1 MKVTHKITQHPVAKT
16 SKPQTPRQSPLVVGQ
31 TVPNPMESRGKGDRD
46 LVMVWRAT
54 GEAYPKME
62 AHWVYAD
69 EL

>member
-1 MKVTHKITQHPVAKT
+1 MKVMQKKNTQHPVA
-16 SKPQTPRQSPLVVGQ
+16 QPLATRHPLPVAAH
-31 TVPNPMESRGKGDRD
+31 TVPHPMDPAKNNGDRP

-62 AHWVYAD
+62 AQWVYAD

>member
-1 MKVTHKITQHPVAKT
+1 MKVMQNKSTQHPVAQ
-16 SKPQTPRQSPLVVGQ
+16 PLAPRHSLSVAAH
-31 TVPNPMESRGKGDRD
+31 TVPHPMDSTKNNGDRP